1 MKVQKDRENLVQA
14 VKAQLSF
21 HSKSCTNLFACKYFT
36 QFYLNPAYVMHISL
50 YITLY
55 NKCNFSLSPLPG
67 LDRRELGATSTE
79 NINIS
84 NTSVFIIITDTG
96 VSA

>member
-21 HSKSCTNLFACKYFT
+21 QRKRCENLFSCRDFT
-36 QFYLNPAYVMHISL
+36 IFYINPTYVMHISL

-55 NKCNFSLSPLPG
+55 NCSLSTLPG
-67 LDRRELGATSTE
+67 LDRRKLDATSTE
-79 NINIS
+79 HINIS
-84 NTSVFIIITDTG
+84 DISLFIIITDTG

>member
-21 HSKSCTNLFACKYFT
+21 QRKSCKSLFSCRDFTLFYTNPT
-36 QFYLNPAYVMHISL
+36 YVMHISL

-55 NKCNFSLSPLPG
+55 NFSLSPLPG
-67 LDRRELGATSTE
+67 LGRRELDATSTE

-84 NTSVFIIITDTG
+84 DISVHYN
-96 VSA
+96 

>member
-21 HSKSCTNLFACKYFT
+21 QRQSCKNLFSCWDFT
-36 QFYLNPAYVMHISL
+36 QFYINPTHVMHISL

-55 NKCNFSLSPLPG
+55 NFSLSPLPG
-67 LDRRELGATSTE
+67 LDRRELDATSTE

-84 NTSVFIIITDTG
+84 NTSLFIIIRDTG